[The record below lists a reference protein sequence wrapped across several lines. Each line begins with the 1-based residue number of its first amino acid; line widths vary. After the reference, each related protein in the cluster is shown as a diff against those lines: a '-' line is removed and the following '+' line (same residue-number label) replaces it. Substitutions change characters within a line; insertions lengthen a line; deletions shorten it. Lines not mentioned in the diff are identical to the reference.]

1 MKTYKSNHMKIG
13 KSVSGACPLGNRQAY
28 VSPEV
33 ETMEVEMRDLIAVSA
48 DNVDVRD
55 PWRDDE
61 EKEW

>member
-1 MKTYKSNHMKIG
+1 MKIG
-13 KSVSGACPLGNRQAY
+13 RAVSGACPLGNRQAY

>member
-1 MKTYKSNHMKIG
+1 MKIG
-13 KSVSGACPLGNRQAY
+13 KSVSGVCPLRNRQAY